1 MGFIQT
7 IIDQHQKRVQ
17 ERNDACNDLISHIDD
32 AKTRE
37 ECQEKL
43 KKLIEEMDR
52 EIRLITIAGESS
64 DHRIPDGISQKKKA
78 VMTYL
83 SKHPEEKN
91 KSLIARETGVDRST
105 VRKYYSEFI
114 RLHETTK

>member
-1 MGFIQT
+1 MAQLVCENDPLNTLRQIAVEHNELAT
-7 IIDQHQKRVQ
+7 RVHHEEALARQ
-17 ERNDACNDLISHIDD
+17 RVLTHRPLHDLDLHCITDLIQIV
-32 AKTRE
+32 
-37 ECQEKL
+37 CL
-43 KKLIEEMDR
+43 
-52 EIRLITIAGESS
+52 
-64 DHRIPDGISQKKKA
+64 